1 MGPTFL
7 PVNPPAA
14 WADISPVK
22 EMDFVVSSAHS
33 NCQFLILCKF
43 GGATKISFFYN
54 DQTCHL
60 CNVGSIAYEISC
72 TPETTNLNQGCD
84 ATRSN
89 LVEIFSQKTFETSKM
104 SLS

>member
-1 MGPTFL
+1 MNEIFVFDTVGTL
-7 PVNPPAA
+7 
-14 WADISPVK
+14 IGSLRIK
-22 EMDFVVSSAHS
+22 ETEFVLSTPHFD
-33 NCQFLILCKF
+33 CPFLILGKL
-43 GGATKISFFYN
+43 GEATKISIYSN

-60 CNVGSIAYEISC
+60 CNVGSIVYEISC